1 MPFEDL
7 LSGEIGA
14 LAGRFAVDASD
25 LSEQPGHGRVEVR
38 GGVFSHFYNV
48 LPVWAGL
55 VLAMMLII
63 AMGVGDDEYRTPVL
77 RRLGIARRATV

>member
-1 MPFEDL
+1 VRSAAP
-7 LSGEIGA
+7 
-14 LAGRFAVDASD
+14 AGRFAADASD

-55 VLAMMLII
+55 VLAMMLIVI
-63 AMGVGDDEYRTPVL
+63 AIGVGD
-77 RRLGIARRATV
+77 G